1 MRAAVDA
8 MLTNSLDSSFSAS
21 FQFRSSLEG
30 GNDGLD
36 FSDNLD
42 LDEHSITSMKIDR
55 DMFDDIF
62 LDEGPD
68 NHHDDNFRDSFVA
81 TFKVPAERPSAVS
94 SSLYPPSQHYV
105 SDDAADKANAE
116 AEAHDFMGSTSHSGP
131 SSMTS
136 GAPSI
141 APRRPRRRKT
151 TDSVPVNMQD
161 LQRPQESRRPYCRR
175 KSMNSVPE
183 LHGEGPACGL
193 DEFGDQDDHQMSW
206 CHSKRRKSESILI
219 DMDLQVP
226 SRRNTEFDLPDFG
239 NDPLASYISVAVHEA
254 QDKIFRLRE
263 LLGHDQQGLINDI
276 IIGGNNH
283 PHANHQMTHQ
293 PVQSSNSLTRRA
305 SEHELPWT
313 TPVHEAQDKIFR
325 LRELLGHDQQGLI
338 NDIII
343 GGNNHPHANHQMTH
357 QPVQSSN
364 SLTRRA
370 SEHELPWTTPFPP
383 HNIQQ
388 IQQDSLQQVT
398 SMAKLQSA
406 MERTSSTMKL
416 LQDWD
421 RAHGLPASHCPT
433 MVNSSR
439 SRKQLKEGVVLKKKW
454 NGPPLLNNVTR
465 RL

>member
-105 SDDAADKANAE
+105 SDDAAGKANAE

-254 QDKIFRLRE
+254 QDKIFRLR
-263 LLGHDQQGLINDI
+263 G
-276 IIGGNNH
+276 
-283 PHANHQMTHQ
+283 
-293 PVQSSNSLTRRA
+293 
-305 SEHELPWT
+305 
-313 TPVHEAQDKIFR
+313 
-325 LRELLGHDQQGLI
+325 LLGHDQQGLI